1 MIRYSLQCKKG
12 HQFEGWFAN
21 SNAFDKQAAKKQLV
35 CPACGSKSVTKALMA
50 PGVVK
55 SEAKSAS
62 KRNRK
67 AAAEKAAAPAEAAG
81 PPPPADTSV
90 PAVSVPSDVADTAVH
105 RELRA
110 LMRKLRSEVLSKS
123 EYVGPRFSEE
133 ARKMHHEE
141 TPARGIYGEATA
153 DEARA
158 LLEEGIDFL
167 PLPTLPEDHN

>member
-21 SNAFDKQAAKKQLV
+21 SDAFDSQAAKKQLV
-35 CPACGSKSVTKALMA
+35 CPSCGSKSVAKALMA

-55 SEAKSAS
+55 SEGKSAS
-62 KRNRK
+62 KRARK
-67 AAAEKAAAPAEAAG
+67 AAPRSTADSPEAPTSTVPEASVPAAAPDPAQAA
-81 PPPPADTSV
+81 A
-90 PAVSVPSDVADTAVH
+90 H

-110 LMRKLRSEVLSKS
+110 LMRKLRTEVLSKS
-123 EYVGPRFSEE
+123 EYVGPRFPEE
-133 ARKMHHEE
+133 ARKMHHDE

-158 LLEEGIDFL
+158 LVEEGIDFL

>member
-21 SNAFDKQAAKKQLV
+21 SDAFDNQAAKKQLV
-35 CPACGSKSVTKALMA
+35 CPTCGSKSVAKALMA

-55 SEAKSAS
+55 SEGKSAS
-62 KRNRK
+62 KRARK
-67 AAAEKAAAPAEAAG
+67 IRPDRTPASPEAPVPAPPDGSVPAAAAPVDPAQAA
-81 PPPPADTSV
+81 A
-90 PAVSVPSDVADTAVH
+90 H

-110 LMRKLRSEVLSKS
+110 LMRKLRTEVVSKS
-123 EYVGPRFSEE
+123 EYVGSRFPEE

-141 TPARGIYGEATA
+141 SPARGIYGEASA
-153 DEARA
+153 EEARA
-158 LLEEGIDFL
+158 LVEEGIDFL